1 MCTFL
6 HNMLLSSLLLPRASP
21 AAAAAAAARS
31 LQRRVRFI
39 QTLVEFK
46 NANVHRFGQNEPAM
60 RDLTFSID
68 RNQRLVIVG
77 PVSAGKTTLAE
88 ASPEFIILLGEKKG
102 AVVITTTMATTYI
115 GTGRQASHPASVS
128 CSLARGG

>member
-46 NANVHRFGQNEPAM
+46 NANVHRFGQNELAM

-102 AVVITTTMATTYI
+102 TVIITTTMATTYI

>member
-21 AAAAAAAARS
+21 AAAAAAARS